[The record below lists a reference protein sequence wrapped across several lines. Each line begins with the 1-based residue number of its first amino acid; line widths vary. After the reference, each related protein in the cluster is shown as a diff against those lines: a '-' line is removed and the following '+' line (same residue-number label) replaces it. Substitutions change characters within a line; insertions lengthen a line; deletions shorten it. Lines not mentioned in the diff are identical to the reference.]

1 VNKNRRLFVYA
12 LGSGVCVIPLTSL
25 TLSRAV
31 LAADTP
37 KLSPDDPTA
46 TSLEYTHESPDTA
59 KRCAKCQFYTG
70 ASDSEWAL
78 ALYSP
83 GNWSMPGD
91 CVSPGIKRRD
101 KPGR

>member
-46 TSLEYTHESPDTA
+46 TTLEYTHVSPDTA

-70 ASDSEWAL
+70 AADSEWGPCVIF
-78 ALYSP
+78 P
-83 GNWSMPGD
+83 GKLVNAGGLCKFWHQKAG
-91 CVSPGIKRRD
+91 
-101 KPGR
+101 